1 MLEISLNVYYT
12 IALAIVV
19 LMVGD
24 FIKKHVYVL
33 RTVTRSVA
41 DPDIGL
47 FVKRDA
53 AVCL

>member
-24 FIKKHVYVL
+24 FIKEPLIKGPSNAICN
-33 RTVTRSVA
+33 RNW
-41 DPDIGL
+41 G
-47 FVKRDA
+47 
-53 AVCL
+53 